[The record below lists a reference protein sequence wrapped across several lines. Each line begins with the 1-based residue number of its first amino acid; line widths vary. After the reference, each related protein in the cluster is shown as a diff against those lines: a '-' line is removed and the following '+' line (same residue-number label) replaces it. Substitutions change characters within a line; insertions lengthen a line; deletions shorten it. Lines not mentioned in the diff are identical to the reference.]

1 MTKET
6 EEVSGYGCSGKG
18 RQKME
23 RLYEVIPPA
32 GQPGGLIAPACCRY
46 DRKTE
51 LSLLEAG
58 YTIRLQGKK
67 ITKTEIRKEVKEK

>member
-1 MTKET
+1 M
-6 EEVSGYGCSGKG
+6 VYA
-18 RQKME
+18 
-23 RLYEVIPPA
+23 YEIIPPA
-32 GQPGGLIAPACCRY
+32 GQLGGLIAPASCRY

-58 YTIRLQGKK
+58 YSIRLHGKK

>member
-1 MTKET
+1 
-6 EEVSGYGCSGKG
+6 
-18 RQKME
+18 ME
-23 RLYEVIPPA
+23 FPYEVIPPA
-32 GQPGGLIAPACCRY
+32 SQLGGMVAPESCRY

-58 YTIRLQGKK
+58 YTIRLHGKK

>member
-1 MTKET
+1 ML
-6 EEVSGYGCSGKG
+6 YD
-18 RQKME
+18 
-23 RLYEVIPPA
+23 YEVIPPA

-67 ITKTEIRKEVKEK
+67 ITKTEIRKEVKK